1 MAQHMTYAAHG
12 KAVLTLGLPL
22 IGGHLG
28 QVAIQITDTVMLGW
42 YGVEALAAVVLA
54 SSYFFILFIVGAGFA
69 WAVMPMVAAAAEA
82 DDTVQIRR
90 ITRMG
95 LWLSLLFAMAAIPL
109 MLFSGPVLV
118 FLGQEP
124 ALAADAQSYLSI
136 LGWGM
141 IPAIGVMVL
150 KSYLAALER
159 TRIVLWMT
167 LAAAI
172 LNAALNYVLIF
183 GNFGAP
189 ELGVRGAA
197 IASLAMH
204 GLSVIVIIV
213 YARAVFPEHALF
225 VRLWRPDWEAFRSV
239 FQLGWPIGL
248 TSLAESGLFIATAI
262 MMGWL
267 GTLPL
272 AAHGIALQIAS
283 LTFMIHLGLAN
294 AATVRAGRA
303 HGRMDPDH
311 LRRGGV
317 VVIAMSMVF
326 SALTIFAFLTWPE
339 LWIGLFLS
347 PDAEARPQLL
357 AIGVSLL
364 AMAALFQLADG
375 LQVLALGLLRGVQDT
390 RAPMIMAGV
399 SYWGCGMPA
408 SYYLGF
414 TLGWGGVGVW
424 LGLVI
429 GLALAAA
436 LLMWRFWMRPSWSR
450 VAPA

>member
-1 MAQHMTYAAHG
+1 MAKPMTYTAHTR
-12 KAVLTLGLPL
+12 AVLVLGLPL

-42 YGVEALAAVVLA
+42 YGGEALAAVVLA
-54 SSYFFILFIVGAGFA
+54 SSYFFILFIVGSGFA

-82 DDTVQIRR
+82 DETVQIRR
-90 ITRMG
+90 VTRMG
-95 LWLSLLFAMAAIPL
+95 MWLSFLFACAAKAHMAA
-109 MLFSGPVLV
+109 SGPALV
-118 FLGQEP
+118 MLVQEP
-124 ALAADAQSYLSI
+124 ALAAQAQSYLSI
-136 LGWGM
+136 LGWGI
-141 IPAIGVMVL
+141 IPALGVMVL
-150 KSYLAALER
+150 KSYLAALEH

-167 LAAAI
+167 LAAAVV
-172 LNAALNYVLIF
+172 NAALNYVLIF
-183 GNFGAP
+183 GHFGAP

-197 IASLAMH
+197 IASLVMH
-204 GLSVIVIIV
+204 VLSLAVLVL

-225 VRLWRPDWEAFRSV
+225 QRLWRPDWGAFAQV

-303 HGRMDPDH
+303 HSRSDRVH

-317 VVIAMSMVF
+317 VVIVLSVVF
-326 SALTIFAFLTWPE
+326 SAVTIFAFLTWPE

-347 PDAEARPQLL
+347 PDAEARPQIL

-390 RAPMIMAGV
+390 RAPMILAAG
-399 SYWGCGMPA
+399 SYWICGMPA

-429 GLALAAA
+429 GLALAAV
-436 LLMWRFWMRPSWSR
+436 LLMWRFWRRPVWGMA
-450 VAPA
+450 APA